1 MVSLSLLKA
10 FGINYGKVWQTLSQE
25 KLAGTFYF
33 LFIYIYIYIC
43 LAGTCSRR
51 KTEIKIS

>member
-33 LFIYIYIYIC
+33 LFIYIC